1 MCFFFKQKTA
11 YELRIS
17 DWSSDVCSSDLETDL
32 FAAHA
37 GAAVLVQRRQRRT
50 VQPYAA
56 VARQVQPRHQRQQRA
71 LARAGCADDGHGFT
85 VRDIEA
91 DVLEDH
97 QLAFRQPYP
106 LAQVQDPQRR
116 PMAGFS
122 LRSAPIRQDAASS
135 EGSRPMS
142 MLQTTY
148 AAEIGR
154 AHV

>member
-56 VARQVQPRHQRQQRA
+56 VARQVQLRHQRQQRA
-71 LARAGCADDGHGFT
+71 LARAGCSDDGHGFT
-85 VRDIEA
+85 VRAIEA
-91 DVLEDH
+91 DLLEDH

-106 LAQVQDPQRR
+106 IAQLPAPTRR
-116 PMAGFS
+116 PIAAFR
-122 LRSAPIRQDAASS
+122 LRSAPPRQHAATPACS
-135 EGSRPMS
+135 
-142 MLQTTY
+142 
-148 AAEIGR
+148 
-154 AHV
+154 

>member
-71 LARAGCADDGHGFT
+71 LARAGGAADGQGFT
-85 VRDIEA
+85 LPDIEA
-91 DVLEDH
+91 YVLEDQQITFTPH
-97 QLAFRQPYP
+97 NQIGKDTCRVRICPYV
-106 LAQVQDPQRR
+106 LSMVV
-116 PMAGFS
+116 AG
-122 LRSAPIRQDAASS
+122 I
-135 EGSRPMS
+135 
-142 MLQTTY
+142 
-148 AAEIGR
+148 
-154 AHV
+154 

>member
-56 VARQVQPRHQRQQRA
+56 VARQVQPRHPRQQRA
-71 LARAGCADDGHGFT
+71 LARAGGADDGHGFT
-85 VRDIEA
+85 VRDIE
-91 DVLEDH
+91 L
-97 QLAFRQPYP
+97 
-106 LAQVQDPQRR
+106 
-116 PMAGFS
+116 
-122 LRSAPIRQDAASS
+122 
-135 EGSRPMS
+135 
-142 MLQTTY
+142 
-148 AAEIGR
+148 GR
-154 AHV
+154 ASCTARVCQYVYILVVPLSLKKKNQQQLKTIYKK